1 MVKSYLTETESHF
14 DDEVEMDRWMKM
26 TEAEQEREVKAAD
39 REFSEFLDAMSPL
52 ESYRYWR
59 RFVLTSIMENRR
71 RLRNPALC
79 QIDFVTQMWRDGIKN
94 SQRSLLK
101 HRHHFQTGVWPGQA

>member
-39 REFSEFLDAMSPL
+39 REFSEFLDAM
-52 ESYRYWR
+52 
-59 RFVLTSIMENRR
+59 
-71 RLRNPALC
+71 
-79 QIDFVTQMWRDGIKN
+79 
-94 SQRSLLK
+94 
-101 HRHHFQTGVWPGQA
+101 